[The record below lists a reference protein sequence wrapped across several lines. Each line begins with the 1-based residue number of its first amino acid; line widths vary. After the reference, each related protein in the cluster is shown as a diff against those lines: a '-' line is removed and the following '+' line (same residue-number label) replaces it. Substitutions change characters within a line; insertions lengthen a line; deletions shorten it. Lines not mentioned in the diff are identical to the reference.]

1 MQTDWVPLS
10 ASALV
15 VGVMALVFG
24 TLLSPLGASEGAET
38 IRVVSQES
46 GRTLGMAAMYFI
58 ASVAMTL
65 GLPAILTLFR
75 KRASGLG
82 MTAVAVF
89 LIGVIGTSGFALL
102 LVFFR
107 ALVLEGNLDSPSL
120 DDAAQDLGLSIF
132 LYGWIAAFFLG
143 LVLLAVALFVARGTP
158 VWVPVLLLVTVALF
172 PVAGPLGKV
181 GQLLQ
186 MFAMA
191 VAFTGMAIAAVTKG
205 QTRRSTVSS
214 RS

>member
-24 TLLSPLGASEGAET
+24 TLLNPLDADNTAET
-38 IRVVSQES
+38 IRIVSQQS

-75 KRASGLG
+75 KRAARLGL
-82 MTAVAVF
+82 TAVAVF
-89 LIGVIGTSGFALL
+89 LVGVIGTSGYALL

-107 ALVLEGNLDSPSL
+107 ALVLQGGLDSGGL
-120 DDAAQDLGLSIF
+120 DQAVRDLGLSVF
-132 LYGWIAAFFLG
+132 LYGWIAGFFLG
-143 LVLLAVALFVARGTP
+143 LVLLAVALLVAKRTP
-158 VWVPVLLLVTVALF
+158 VWVPVLLLLSVALF
-172 PVAGPLGKV
+172 PVTGPLGKV

-186 MFAMA
+186 LFAMA
-191 VAFTGMAIAAVTKG
+191 VAFTGMAIAAVTAG
-205 QTRRSTVSS
+205 QSRRTMVNLS
-214 RS
+214 